1 VYSLLNDLKV
11 KHKCYYITDKIIKI
25 FIFIVDFSSKDIKQD
40 LCRLLV
46 KGKDE
51 DNDKFEMKVG
61 VMRMFDVLPI
71 VLNKFFF
78 SS

>member
-1 VYSLLNDLKV
+1 
-11 KHKCYYITDKIIKI
+11 
-25 FIFIVDFSSKDIKQD
+25 
-40 LCRLLV
+40 LV

>member
-1 VYSLLNDLKV
+1 MYLLLNDQNV
-11 KHKCYYITDKIIKI
+11 KYKFVYRKKLIN
-25 FIFIVDFSSKDIKQD
+25 IVYFLADFSAKDIKQD

-61 VMRMFDVLPI
+61 VMRMFYFL
-71 VLNKFFF
+71 L
-78 SS
+78 

>member
-1 VYSLLNDLKV
+1 
-11 KHKCYYITDKIIKI
+11 
-25 FIFIVDFSSKDIKQD
+25 
-40 LCRLLV
+40 LV

-61 VMRMFDVLPI
+61 VMRMFDIFPI
-71 VLNKFFF
+71 VLNNFFF